1 MEARDRWFRRAPI
14 RTPTVA
20 QQKLMTVSPEELR
33 SVLRQWASGVTV
45 VTAGLDG
52 ALHGMTVSSFSS
64 VSLEPALISVNIER
78 RTRTHSLMEEA
89 GAFAVSIL
97 ASDQQSLSR
106 HFGGGVPDTEERLEG
121 VPYQLGPLGS
131 PLLEGGLASLE
142 CRIHAVVPAG
152 THSVFVGEVVTWD
165 IQSDKLPLVYWQR
178 DYRDLSE
185 DSE

>member
-1 MEARDRWFRRAPI
+1 
-14 RTPTVA
+14 
-20 QQKLMTVSPEELR
+20 MTVSPEELR
-33 SVLRQWASGVTV
+33 SILRQWASGVTV

-97 ASDQQSLSR
+97 ANDQQNLAQ

-121 VPYQLGPLGS
+121 LPYQLGPLGT
-131 PLLEGGLASLE
+131 PLLEGCLANLE
-142 CRIHAVVPAG
+142 CRIHAVLPAG
-152 THSVFVGEVVTWD
+152 SHSVFVGEATTWN
-165 IQSDKLPLVYWQR
+165 IQHGKLPLIYWQR
-178 DYRDLSE
+178 EYRELQG

>member
-1 MEARDRWFRRAPI
+1 MG
-14 RTPTVA
+14 

-45 VTAGLDG
+45 VTAGIDG
-52 ALHGMTVSSFSS
+52 ELHGMTVSSFSS

-78 RTRTHSLMEEA
+78 RTRTHSLMEES

-97 ASDQQSLSR
+97 ASDQQNLAQ

-121 VPYQLGPLGS
+121 VPYQLGPRGS

-142 CRIHAVVPAG
+142 CRIHAVLPAG

-165 IQSDKLPLVYWQR
+165 IQGGKLPLVYWQR
-178 DYRDLSE
+178 DYRDLSG